1 MVSQYRYD
9 EHDQRMIDDRV
20 HHYRD
25 QTARF
30 LAGSL
35 TEDQFRPLRLR
46 NGLYVQ
52 RLAPMLRVAIPY
64 GTLNSTQLR
73 KLAHI
78 ARHFDKGYGHFSTRQ
93 NMQFNWPMLGEV
105 PDILAELATVQMH
118 AVQTSG
124 DCIRN
129 VTADEF
135 SGVAADEVADARPYC
150 ELLRQWS
157 TAHPEFDWL
166 PRKFKIAVNGARV
179 DRTAA
184 SVHDI
189 GIDLV
194 RTASGEIAFDIK
206 VGGGLGRTPVV
217 GVLIREA
224 LPEVHLL
231 SYVEAILRT
240 YNRWGRRDNKYK
252 ARVKILVR
260 AMGAEL
266 FRQRVDEEW
275 SHLKDGPTTLP
286 AAEIARIRAHF
297 ALPRLESLADETDHL
312 GRARFADPAFDAWLT
327 HNVHQHRLPGYAI
340 VTMSLKPTGVPPGD
354 VTDQQMDAIAEL
366 ADNFTQGEIRVTHAQ
381 NVVFPYVRQRDLH
394 ALWTELKYWQLAT
407 PNHGTL
413 TDMICCPGGDFCSLA
428 NAKSIPIAEA
438 IQRRFTDLDYL
449 YDLGRI
455 DLNISGCMNACGHHH
470 VGHIGILGVDK
481 KGEEF
486 YQISVGGNSG
496 ADASIAEILGPSF
509 YSQDVPDVIEK
520 LIDVFVEQRQGDEAF
535 LAVVRRVGI
544 APFRE
549 RVYANA
555 E

>member
-20 HHYRD
+20 RHYRD
-25 QTARF
+25 QTERY
-30 LAGSL
+30 LAGKL

-73 KLAHI
+73 KLAYI
-78 ARHFDKGYGHFSTRQ
+78 ARHYDKGYGHFSTRQ
-93 NMQFNWPMLGEV
+93 NMQFNWPMLSEV

-135 SGVAADEVADARPYC
+135 SGAAADEIADARPYC

-166 PRKFKIAVNGARV
+166 PRKFKIAVNGAAT

-194 RTASGEIAFDIK
+194 RTAGGEIAFNIK

-252 ARVKILVR
+252 ARIKILVR
-260 AMGAEL
+260 AMGADA
-266 FRQRVDEEW
+266 FRDKVDAEW
-275 SHLKDGPTTLP
+275 AHLKDGPTTLTRD
-286 AAEIARIRAHF
+286 EIERVRADF
-297 ALPRLESLADETDHL
+297 ALPPLEVLQDETEHL
-312 GRARFADPAFDAWLT
+312 SRARFADTEFDRWLT
-327 HNVHQHRLPGYAI
+327 QNVHQHHLSGYAI
-340 VTMSLKPTGVPPGD
+340 VTLSLKPTGIPPGD
-354 VTDQQMDAIAEL
+354 VTDQQMDAIADL
-366 ADNFTQGEIRVTHAQ
+366 ADAFTRGEIRVTHEQ
-381 NVVFPYVRQRDLH
+381 NVVLPYVRQRDLH
-394 ALWTELKYWQLAT
+394 ALWTELTYWQLAT
-407 PNHGTL
+407 ANHNTL
-413 TDMICCPGGDFCSLA
+413 TDIICCPGGDFCSLA

-438 IQRRFTDLDYL
+438 IQRRFADLDYL

-486 YQISVGGNSG
+486 YQISVGGNAGS
-496 ADASIAEILGPSF
+496 DASIAEILGPSF
-509 YSQDVPDVIEK
+509 YSQEIPDVIEK
-520 LIDVFVEQRQGDEAF
+520 LIDVFVELRNSDESF
-535 LAVVRRVGI
+535 LSVVRRVGTV
-544 APFRE
+544 PFKE

-555 E
+555 A

>member
-20 HHYRD
+20 RHYRD
-25 QTARF
+25 QTERF
-30 LAGSL
+30 LAGKL

-73 KLAHI
+73 KLAYI

-93 NMQFNWPMLGEV
+93 NMQFNWPMLEEV
-105 PDILAELATVQMH
+105 PDILAALATVQMH

-135 SGVAADEVADARPYC
+135 SGVAADEIADARPYC
-150 ELLRQWS
+150 EILRQWS

-166 PRKFKIAVNGARV
+166 PRKFKIAVNGASE

-189 GIDLV
+189 GIELV
-194 RTASGEIAFDIK
+194 RSASGEIAFNVK

-252 ARVKILVR
+252 ARIKILVR
-260 AMGAEL
+260 AMGAEV
-266 FRQRVDEEW
+266 FRARVDEEW
-275 SHLKDGPTTLP
+275 AHLKDGPTTLTRE
-286 AAEIARIRAHF
+286 EIERVRADF
-297 ALPRLESLADETDHL
+297 ALPPLAPLSDETDL
-312 GRARFADPAFDAWLT
+312 LSRARFADVIFNRWLT
-327 HNVHQHRLPGYAI
+327 HNVHPHRLPGYAI
-340 VTMSLKPTGVPPGD
+340 VTLSLKPTGVPPGD
-354 VTDQQMDAIAEL
+354 VTDQQMDAIADL
-366 ADNFTQGEIRVTHAQ
+366 SDTFSQGEIRVTHEQ
-381 NVVFPYVRQRDLH
+381 NVVLPYVRQRDLR

-407 PNHGTL
+407 ANHRTL
-413 TDMICCPGGDFCSLA
+413 TDIICCPGGDFCSLA

-438 IQRRFTDLDYL
+438 IQRRFADLDYL
-449 YDLGRI
+449 YDLGNI

-486 YQISVGGNSG
+486 YQISVGGHSG

-509 YSQDVPDVIEK
+509 YSQEVPDIIEK
-520 LIDVFVEQRQGDEAF
+520 LIDVFVELRAPDETF
-535 LAVVRRVGI
+535 LAVVRRVGVT
-544 APFRE
+544 PFKA

>member
-275 SHLKDGPTTLP
+275 SHLKDGPSTLP
-286 AAEIARIRAHF
+286 VAEIARIRAHF

-312 GRARFADPAFDAWLT
+312 GRARFADPAFDAGARCGSAT
-327 HNVHQHRLPGYAI
+327 HRTPDRRSARVPDDPSRRP
-340 VTMSLKPTGVPPGD
+340 VTPAAATRNGRECGQFPPR
-354 VTDQQMDAIAEL
+354 AA
-366 ADNFTQGEIRVTHAQ
+366 
-381 NVVFPYVRQRDLH
+381 
-394 ALWTELKYWQLAT
+394 W
-407 PNHGTL
+407 
-413 TDMICCPGGDFCSLA
+413 
-428 NAKSIPIAEA
+428 
-438 IQRRFTDLDYL
+438 
-449 YDLGRI
+449 LGR
-455 DLNISGCMNACGHHH
+455 L
-470 VGHIGILGVDK
+470 
-481 KGEEF
+481 
-486 YQISVGGNSG
+486 
-496 ADASIAEILGPSF
+496 
-509 YSQDVPDVIEK
+509 
-520 LIDVFVEQRQGDEAF
+520 
-535 LAVVRRVGI
+535 
-544 APFRE
+544 
-549 RVYANA
+549 
-555 E
+555 